1 VTPIILEIVFIL
13 VLILANAVFATAEMA
28 LLSARR
34 PRLQRM
40 AARGDRRA
48 AKALEFTEHPD
59 QFLST
64 IQVGITLVGILAGAF
79 GGATLA
85 EQLDD
90 YLEHIPALARYSETI
105 AVAVVVLAI
114 TYLSLVL
121 GELVP
126 KRIAL
131 TAPERF
137 AIRTTGLVS
146 FLSRLGKPAVWL
158 LTRSTSFVV
167 RLIGIRGTG
176 EPTITEDDLR
186 ALLSQASAVGTI
198 ARTEQVMVERVFR
211 LADRPVES
219 IMNPR
224 AEIDWLNLDR
234 PLEELRALVR
244 GSRHARIPVGQAH
257 LDNLYGFVNA
267 KDLWAMGVE
276 SSEDLKSRISQPLYV
291 PDSMRA
297 SRLLERFRE
306 TRNHFA
312 MVLDE
317 HGAVEGIVT
326 LTDVLEALVGE
337 LPGAGEHRT
346 ETAVQREDGSWLF
359 DASIDIEEAKMFLD
373 APVMV
378 GQKRHGY
385 QTLAGYVI
393 DQIGRLPRT
402 GDCFDKGDLRFEIV
416 DMDGRRVDKILVSP
430 RR

>member
-1 VTPIILEIVFIL
+1 MTPIVLEIVFIL
-13 VLILANAVFATAEMA
+13 ILILANAVFATAEIA

-34 PRLQRM
+34 PRLRRL

-48 AKALEFTEHPD
+48 AKALNFTEHPD

-64 IQVGITLVGILAGAF
+64 IQIGITLIGILAGAF

-90 YLEHIPALARYSETI
+90 YLEHLPALAPYSETI
-105 AVAVVVLAI
+105 AFSVVVLAL

-126 KRIAL
+126 KRVAL
-131 TAPERF
+131 SAPERF
-137 AIRTTGLVS
+137 AIYTTGLVS

-167 RLIGIRGTG
+167 SAMGIQATG
-176 EPTITEDDLR
+176 EPQVTEDDLR
-186 ALLSQASAVGTI
+186 AILSQASEGGTI
-198 ARTEQVMVERVFR
+198 DRSEQVIVERVFR

-224 AEIDWLNLDR
+224 AGIDWLDLDR
-234 PLEELRALVR
+234 PIEELRALVR
-244 GSRHARIPVGQAH
+244 KSRHARIPVAQTH
-257 LDNLYGFVNA
+257 LDNLYGFVYG
-267 KDLWAMGVE
+267 KDLWATGVE
-276 SSEDLKSRISQPLYV
+276 RSEDLKSKISQPLYV

-297 SRLLERFRE
+297 STLLERFRE

-317 HGAVEGIVT
+317 HGAVEGVVT

-337 LPGAGEHRT
+337 LPGAGEART
-346 ETAVQREDGSWLF
+346 EMAVQREDGSWLF
-359 DASIDIEEAKMFLD
+359 DASIDVEEAKRFLD
-373 APVMV
+373 APLML
-378 GQKRHGY
+378 GQKQHGY

-393 DQIGRLPRT
+393 EQLGRLPRT
-402 GDCFDKGDLRFEIV
+402 GDRFDKGNLSFEIV
-416 DMDGRRVDKILVSP
+416 DMDGRRVDKILVS